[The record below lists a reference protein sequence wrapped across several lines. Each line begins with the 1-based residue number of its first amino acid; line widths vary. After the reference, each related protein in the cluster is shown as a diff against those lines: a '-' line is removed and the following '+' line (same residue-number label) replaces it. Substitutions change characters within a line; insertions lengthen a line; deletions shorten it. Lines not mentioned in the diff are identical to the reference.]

1 MNTIH
6 PLWRNT
12 FFKQSSRL
20 THSLAHTSP
29 LEEAHNIHRY
39 IRTCGYPVPSDPT
52 SRRPRAGS
60 PHARHHGA
68 AATNMGTEP
77 HRLRRIPLQ
86 VHIGREGDA
95 PAAGFSPR
103 KANLAIYGLMYPP
116 GAAELL
122 ATLGRFKSGESC
134 IYVNTLADIDMDVL
148 AQLIASSYQHLTT
161 TTPN

>member
-1 MNTIH
+1 MDIPCPATQRVDAHALVALMQDITGQ
-6 PLWRNT
+6 PPQIWGP
-12 FFKQSSRL
+12 
-20 THSLAHTSP
+20 SLIGYGEYHYKYTS
-29 LEEAHNIHRY
+29 
-39 IRTCGYPVPSDPT
+39 
-52 SRRPRAGS
+52 
-60 PHARHHGA
+60 
-68 AATNMGTEP
+68 
-77 HRLRRIPLQ
+77 
-86 VHIGREGDA
+86 GREGDA